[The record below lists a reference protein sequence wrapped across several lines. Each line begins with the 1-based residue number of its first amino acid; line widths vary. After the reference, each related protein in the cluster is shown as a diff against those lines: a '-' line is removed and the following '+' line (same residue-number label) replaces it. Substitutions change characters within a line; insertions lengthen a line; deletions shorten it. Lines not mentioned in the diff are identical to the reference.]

1 MRTKRLPRA
10 VLFDLDGTLIDSYDA
25 ITSSVN
31 EVRRSR
37 NLQPLNVSQVRPR
50 VGRGVESLL
59 LSTVEGTDLSVD
71 IPLYKAHHGRA
82 CIEQTRLLPGAREL
96 VQSLI
101 RAGVWVGICSNKP
114 KAFTQLILKSLD
126 LSDIFNVVC
135 GPEDAPNPKPDP
147 AMLKVA
153 MGVLGVSAADT
164 LYVGDM
170 TVDVLAGR
178 AAECGVWVVST
189 GSDSAET
196 LRNGHPDA
204 LFEDL
209 WEMAADLGLP
219 DSVSYGQEI

>member
-71 IPLYKAHHGRA
+71 IPLYKAHHGSA

-126 LSDIFNVVC
+126 LSDILDRKSVV
-135 GPEDAPNPKPDP
+135 
-147 AMLKVA
+147 
-153 MGVLGVSAADT
+153 
-164 LYVGDM
+164 
-170 TVDVLAGR
+170 
-178 AAECGVWVVST
+178 
-189 GSDSAET
+189 
-196 LRNGHPDA
+196 
-204 LFEDL
+204 
-209 WEMAADLGLP
+209 
-219 DSVSYGQEI
+219 